1 MQQQR
6 EEMQG
11 SVAKSQMILGGLA
24 AISLLV
30 AALNIMN
37 TMTMAI
43 YERTREIG
51 IMKVLGCELWQIHAM
66 FLLESGFIGFI
77 GGVVGVAVS
86 LGISF
91 VLNHLTMIMGF
102 FGQQV
107 DMSWLNQMM
116 GTWGEVG
123 GEISIVPVWLILS
136 ALAFAT
142 LVGVLSG
149 IAPASRAVKI
159 SALEAIRHD

>member
-1 MQQQR
+1 
-6 EEMQG
+6 
-11 SVAKSQMILGGLA
+11 
-24 AISLLV
+24 
-30 AALNIMN
+30 
-37 TMTMAI
+37 
-43 YERTREIG
+43 
-51 IMKVLGCELWQIHAM
+51 MKVLGCELWQIHAM

-77 GGVVGVAVS
+77 GGTVGIVVS

-91 VLNHLTMIMGF
+91 VLNHLTMIMAF

-107 DMSWLNQMM
+107 DMSWLSQMM

-123 GEISIVPVWLILS
+123 GEISIVPVWLILA

-149 IAPASRAVKI
+149 IAPAGRAVKI
-159 SALEAIRHD
+159 SALEAIRHN